1 MRKLLRPQDM
11 LLLGLANV
19 LDVFEELKDPLSVM
33 AKGYQQMYG
42 FVPPRYKKNNFNHL
56 VWRSLKTGYIE
67 KVVENDIPYL
77 RLTSFGKK
85 RVQRNF
91 PLFNIQNKKWDKK
104 WRIVSFD
111 IEEINSNLRKRFREK
126 LKELGFGM
134 LQESVFITPNDIIE
148 DFAEFVEEQDLS
160 DSVYIMEVSKIVGG
174 DVKSLVNKVWKL
186 EELNERYIKIFK
198 KIEESNLAT
207 KPDRALKLNNKK
219 KERNNTIDIVRD
231 IRKEYLEVLL
241 SDPFLPKE
249 LLPDNWMGE
258 KVKKLMRNLG
268 RNEDVINLAI

>member
-1 MRKLLRPQDM
+1 MKYI
-11 LLLGLANV
+11 
-19 LDVFEELKDPLSVM
+19 
-33 AKGYQQMYG
+33 AKKGTIQSMESIPKSIRDI
-42 FVPPRYKKNNFNHL
+42 FVVSYDISPEYHIKIQAAFQKH
-56 VWRSLKTGYIE
+56 
-67 KVVENDIPYL
+67 VENAVSKTINLPENQKNQYEFL
-77 RLTSFGKK
+77 GK
-85 RVQRNF
+85 QEYQI
-91 PLFNIQNKKWDKK
+91 LIL
-104 WRIVSFD
+104 
-111 IEEINSNLRKRFREK
+111 EEIKH
-126 LKELGFGM
+126 
-134 LQESVFITPNDIIE
+134 
-148 DFAEFVEEQDLS
+148 
-160 DSVYIMEVSKIVGG
+160 
-174 DVKSLVNKVWKL
+174 KL
-186 EELNERYIKIFK
+186 EKEGFK

>member
-1 MRKLLRPQDM
+1 M
-11 LLLGLANV
+11 
-19 LDVFEELKDPLSVM
+19 
-33 AKGYQQMYG
+33 
-42 FVPPRYKKNNFNHL
+42 
-56 VWRSLKTGYIE
+56 
-67 KVVENDIPYL
+67 
-77 RLTSFGKK
+77 
-85 RVQRNF
+85 QRNF

-111 IEEINSNLRKRFREK
+111 IEEVNSNLRKRFREK

-174 DVKSLVNKVWKL
+174 DIKSLVNKVWKL
-186 EELNERYIKIFK
+186 EELNERYIKIFR
-198 KIEESNLAT
+198 KIKENNLTA